1 MRIKRIAVVSLITFL
16 LGGVGGSAY
25 AYVTHPS
32 RGGDGQLALSLN
44 LEQAHENWEVEQFI
58 SEQEQLR
65 PDGLGEAKVAAG
77 SKYTG
82 VTYKNGRMV
91 MPSTAGNN
99 TAPANTEPEPELQP
113 QVEPADISD
122 ENKEGFLSKLFGKKD
137 DQETQQGEADGVQP
151 QQTGRIAIQSG
162 SLNVRAQSNTSSEII
177 GKVYKDDTV
186 QIIGQTGAWYQ
197 VTTQDGLQGYVS
209 AAYVEIIEETE

>member
-32 RGGDGQLALSLN
+32 HGGDRQLALSLN

-99 TAPANTEPEPELQP
+99 TAPANTEPEPQP
-113 QVEPADISD
+113 QVEPADTSS
-122 ENKEGFLSKLFGKKD
+122 ENKEGLLSKLFGKKD
-137 DQETQQGEADGVQP
+137 DQEVQQGEADPIQQ

-177 GKVYKDDTV
+177 GTVYKDDTV